1 MCVLCHGGMVHFLLR
16 IYGLRKAS
24 SNLQATQLATPEQKA
39 SDSAGLCD
47 AWCKSPSWHLQ
58 LNPTRS

>member
-16 IYGLRKAS
+16 MYTGFEK
-24 SNLQATQLATPEQKA
+24 QALIWATPEQKA
-39 SDSAGLCD
+39 TPQVSD

>member
-24 SNLQATQLATPEQKA
+24 SNLQATHEQKA
-39 SDSAGLCD
+39 SSNPQVSD